1 MIGLSPRINLGENI
15 AKGTMDPR
23 VECFHKSK
31 GSPKSDYVV
40 YVRPLTAFFIVGFVC
55 LVWFGRFD
63 LVSLF

>member
-1 MIGLSPRINLGENI
+1 MIGLSPQINLGENI
-15 AKGTMDPR
+15 AKGTTDPR

-40 YVRPLTAFFIVGFVC
+40 YVRPLTAFLLLVSY
-55 LVWFGRFD
+55 VWFDRFD